1 MTNYIGPGDTVTRV
15 APVGGVVSGAPVL
28 LGSLL
33 VVPGATAAEA
43 DTFGAQV
50 TGEFR
55 GVKPGSQAWTQGAK
69 IYWDNSAMKF
79 TTTSGGNTL
88 VGTASEAVGAGADET
103 AGIVRLDG
111 VAR

>member
-1 MTNYIGPGDTVTRV
+1 MTNYISDGATVTRV
-15 APVGGVVSGAPVL
+15 APSPGVVSGAPVL

-33 VVPGATAAEA
+33 VVPGATAAEG

-55 GVKPGSQAWTQGAK
+55 GVKPGSQAWTQGVK
-69 IYWDNSAMKF
+69 VYWDNSAKKF
-79 TTTSGGNTL
+79 TTSSGGNTL
-88 VGTASEAVGAGADET
+88 VGTAADAVGSGADET
-103 AGIVRLDG
+103 SGIVRLDG